1 MKVTGCD
8 ERNRGFCP
16 FVDSVFDDGDSF
28 EIKIGDDFLVE
39 IFHVCFLRPKLG
51 SAFTIG
57 LFLVYRCNFLR
68 SK

>member
-39 IFHVCFLRPKLG
+39 IFHVCFLRPK
-51 SAFTIG
+51 
-57 LFLVYRCNFLR
+57 
-68 SK
+68 